1 MQRVL
6 NLPRLHKQLL
16 AAVVDAICLPLMFIV
31 AIWLRYEGFNLGLF
45 QHYQALIIAVPF
57 IAIPIFIRIGLYR
70 AVIRFIDQ
78 RIISVVMFGVSL
90 AVLLLAFV
98 SVMLHITPLSRA
110 IFGFFWAGSILYVG
124 ASRFLARAWLLQ
136 VDREEN
142 ATRIAIYGA
151 GRAGAQLAIALRSG
165 TDAVCVAFIDDN
177 KNLQGSTIAGI
188 KVYAPQALADLVA
201 RHEISEVLLAMPSL
215 SKHKQKYILEQIE
228 GLKIKTRVTPSI
240 QSLVNG
246 ELRYTDI
253 REVEIEDLLGRDQV
267 SPDQRLLASC
277 IAGKNVMVTGAGG
290 SIGSELCR
298 QILRQN
304 PRQLV
309 LFEVSE
315 YALYAIEQELSQL
328 RQQLTISCEILPFLG
343 SVQDQNRLEKII
355 SQRQIDTL
363 YHAAAYKH
371 VPLVEHNPLEGIRNN
386 VFGTL
391 AVAQAAMRQHVK
403 NFVLIST
410 DKAVRPTNVMGA
422 TKRLAELILQAL
434 ARQQKATRFCMV
446 RFGNVLGSS
455 GSVVPLFRKQI
466 MAGGPITLTHPEIT
480 RYFMTI
486 PEAAQL
492 VLQAGAMGEGG
503 DVFVLDMGEPVRI
516 LDLAKRMVHLSGLEV
531 KSEATPNGSI
541 EIHHVGLRPGEKLYE
556 ELLIGDNVEGT
567 SHPLIMR
574 AQEKELSWDEL
585 QTYLQQLDQA
595 CRDFDCAQMRQVL
608 LATVAEYQPQCGIE
622 DWLWSEQVAATAHKH
637 SDCGKLDDETNDETD
652 SAANN
657 EFSSPNLSSSSAA
670 PHSLH

>member
-1 MQRVL
+1 MQSLL
-6 NLPRLHKQLL
+6 NLPRIHKQVM
-16 AAVVDAICLPLMFIV
+16 AAMADVVCLPLTFV
-31 AIWLRYEGFNLGLF
+31 LAVWLRYDGFNASLF
-45 QHYQALIIAVPF
+45 NHYFWLIVSVPL
-57 IAIPIFIRIGLYR
+57 ISIPVFIRIGLYR

-78 RIISVVMFGVSL
+78 KIISVVVFGVSL
-90 AVLLLAFV
+90 SVLVLAFV
-98 SVMLHITPLSRA
+98 SVMLHIMPLSRA
-110 IFGFFWAGSILYVG
+110 VFGFFWAGSILYVG

-136 VDREEN
+136 ADMTEN

-151 GRAGAQLAIALRSG
+151 GKAGAQLATALRAG
-165 TDAVCVAFIDDN
+165 GEYVCVAFIDDN
-177 KNLQGSTIAGI
+177 KHVQGSTIGGV
-188 KVYAPQALADLVA
+188 KVFAPEQLKDLTA
-201 RHEISEVLLAMPSL
+201 RHDIREILLAMPSI
-215 SKHKQKYILEQIE
+215 SKTRQKQVLDQLEPLK
-228 GLKIKTRVTPSI
+228 LKIKVTPSI

-246 ELRYTDI
+246 ELRVQDI

-267 SPDQRLLASC
+267 EPDSRLLSIC
-277 IAGKNVMVTGAGG
+277 ITGKRVMVTGAGG

-298 QILRQN
+298 QILRQR
-304 PRQLV
+304 PAKLV
-309 LFEVSE
+309 LLEMSE
-315 YALYAIEQELSQL
+315 YALYIIEQELSGL
-328 RQQLTISCEILPFLG
+328 RQQLKLDVEILPFLG
-343 SVQDQNRLEKII
+343 SILDSAKLDRIFTTCEVE
-355 SQRQIDTL
+355 TL

-371 VPLVEHNPLEGIRNN
+371 VPLVEHNPAEGIRNN

-391 AVAQAAMRQHVK
+391 SVAQAAMAAKVK

-422 TKRLAELILQAL
+422 TKRLAELILQAC
-434 ARQQKATRFCMV
+434 ARRQQHTRFCMV

-516 LDLAKRMVHLSGLEV
+516 IDLARRMVHLSGLEV
-531 KSEATPNGSI
+531 KSESTPDGTI
-541 EIHHVGLRPGEKLYE
+541 EIQHVGLRPGEKLYE

-574 AQEKELSWDEL
+574 AQESELPWEQLNQFLQEL
-585 QTYLQQLDQA
+585 NAA
-595 CRDFDCAQMRQVL
+595 CTAFDYAQMRAL
-608 LATVAEYQPQCGIE
+608 LLQIVAEYEPQCGIE
-622 DWLWSEQVAATAHKH
+622 DLIWQ
-637 SDCGKLDDETNDETD
+637 
-652 SAANN
+652 ANN
-657 EFSSPNLSSSSAA
+657 TDTETPLAA
-670 PHSLH
+670 GTTVLH

>member
-1 MQRVL
+1 MMQSVL
-6 NLPRLHKQLL
+6 NLPRLQKQVIAAL
-16 AAVVDAICLPLMFIV
+16 ADAICLPLMFIL
-31 AIWLRYEGFNLGLF
+31 AIWLRYETFNASLF
-45 QHYQALIIAVPF
+45 NHYFWLIVSSSL
-57 IAIPIFIRIGLYR
+57 IAIPVFIRIGLYR

-78 RIISVVMFGVSL
+78 KIISVVVFGVTLS
-90 AVLLLAFV
+90 VLFMAFV
-98 SVMLHITPLSRA
+98 AVMLHITPLSRA
-110 IFGFFWAGSILYVG
+110 VFGFFWAGSILYVG

-136 VDREEN
+136 ADMAEN

-151 GRAGAQLAIALRSG
+151 GKAGAQLATALRAG
-165 TDAVCVAFIDDN
+165 GEYVCAAFIDDN
-177 KNLQGSTIAGI
+177 KSVQGSTIGGV
-188 KVYAPQALADLVA
+188 KVFAPELLKDLAD
-201 RHEISEVLLAMPSL
+201 RHDIREILLAMPSI
-215 SKHKQKYILEQIE
+215 SKTRQKQVLDQLEPLK
-228 GLKIKTRVTPSI
+228 LKIKVTPSI

-246 ELRYTDI
+246 ELRVQDI

-267 SPDQRLLASC
+267 EPDARLLSTC
-277 IAGKNVMVTGAGG
+277 ITGKRVMVTGAGG

-298 QILRQN
+298 QILRQR
-304 PRQLV
+304 PTKLV
-309 LFEVSE
+309 LLEMSE
-315 YALYAIEQELSQL
+315 YALYAIEQELTGL
-328 RQQLTISCEILPFLG
+328 RQQLKLDVEILPFLG
-343 SVQDQNRLEKII
+343 SILDSAKLDRIFTTCEIE
-355 SQRQIDTL
+355 TL

-371 VPLVEHNPLEGIRNN
+371 VPLVEHNPAEGIRNN

-391 AVAQAAMRQHVK
+391 SVAQAAMAAKVK

-422 TKRLAELILQAL
+422 TKRLAELILQACSR
-434 ARQQKATRFCMV
+434 RQQHTRFCMV

-516 LDLAKRMVHLSGLEV
+516 IDLARRMVHLSGLEV
-531 KSEATPNGSI
+531 KSETTPDGTI
-541 EIHHVGLRPGEKLYE
+541 EIQHVGLRPGEKLYE

-574 AQEKELSWDEL
+574 AQENELPWDQLNALL
-585 QTYLQQLDQA
+585 QNLHTACTAFDYEQIRALLLQI
-595 CRDFDCAQMRQVL
+595 
-608 LATVAEYQPQCGIE
+608 VAEYEPQCGIE
-622 DWLWSEQVAATAHKH
+622 DLIWQAQQTAPEEQTAT
-637 SDCGKLDDETNDETD
+637 GL
-652 SAANN
+652 
-657 EFSSPNLSSSSAA
+657 
-670 PHSLH
+670 LH